1 MESWEIDLDRHMT
14 QCESYEMAYEAAFSE
29 AVSDFSYSKRR
40 FEVFEYV
47 VCSDHILTKADWA
60 DWDSRESI
68 DSLLTH
74 FSFAERAEMY
84 RKAKEYLIEYDLDG
98 LDTDDL
104 RVVGG
109 LYE

>member
-1 MESWEIDLDRHMT
+1 MEAWEIDLDRYMT

-40 FEVFEYV
+40 FEIMEYV
-47 VCSDHILTKADWA
+47 VCSDKLLTQKDW
-60 DWDSRESI
+60 DKWDSREPI
-68 DSLLTH
+68 DSMLTH

-84 RKAKEYLIEYDLDG
+84 RKAKRYLIGYDLSD

-104 RVVGG
+104 RELGG
-109 LYE
+109 LNE